1 MDEFWWITPSETLV
15 SGSTIMALVRDINI
29 SDALMFPGIF
39 CSTYMVQIEW
49 YLIEFTLRNVSV
61 RYDAYGP
68 SKGH

>member
-1 MDEFWWITPSETLV
+1 MIFDGWHPQKRYCK
-15 SGSTIMALVRDINI
+15 GSTIVALVRDIKI
-29 SDALMFPGIF
+29 SDALTFPGNF

-61 RYDAYGP
+61 RYDDYGP